1 MTPKTL
7 YRILA
12 FAEAVTWTGLIAA
25 LISRAV
31 AGPDF
36 LTIAGSLHGFVFL
49 AYGGVSLLVGID
61 RRWKPG
67 LVVLAVV
74 SAIVPYAT
82 IPVELW
88 LAKRGLLEGDW
99 RRDADGADR
108 SFLDGLVRWFVRRPA
123 VLVAVFAVLLVA
135 IFVTLLVIG
144 PPGGRH

>member
-7 YRILA
+7 FRVVA

-36 LTIAGSLHGFVFL
+36 LTIAGGLHGFVFL
-49 AYGGVSLLVGID
+49 TYAGISLLIGID
-61 RRWKPG
+61 RRWKVG
-67 LVVLAVV
+67 HVVLAVV

-99 RRDADGADR
+99 RRQPDGRDR
-108 SFLDGLVRWFVRRPA
+108 SFLDALVRWFVNRPW
-123 VLVAVFAVLLVA
+123 VLVVVFVVVVVGM
-135 IFVTLLVIG
+135 FVTLLIIG

>member
-1 MTPKTL
+1 MTPKL
-7 YRILA
+7 IFRIVA
-12 FAEAVTWTGLIAA
+12 IAEAITWTGLIAA

-49 AYGGVSLLVGID
+49 SYAGISLLVGID
-61 RRWKPG
+61 RRWKTG
-67 LVVLAVV
+67 IVVLAVV

-88 LAKRGLLEGDW
+88 LARRGLLEGDW
-99 RRDADGADR
+99 RREADGSDR
-108 SFLDGLVRWFVRRPA
+108 SFLDGLVRWFVNRPW
-123 VLVAVFAVLLVA
+123 VLVVVFVLVL
-135 IFVTLLVIG
+135 VTLFVSLLIIG